1 MGVFVRVSGGLWG
14 LGGGEGSGDGSD
26 RDFDGF
32 LMGFLGVPWV
42 NGGGVWGVYGRFYGC
57 F

>member
-1 MGVFVRVSGGLWG
+1 MGV
-14 LGGGEGSGDGSD
+14 GGEVSGDGSD

-42 NGGGVWGVYGRFYGC
+42 NGGRVWGVYGGFYGC